1 MCSCSV
7 CFPSFVAYCFCIHT
21 VSKQLYVL
29 KDAVS
34 FLRDSAEMFGDAG
47 LCENFVDACNFMLDW
62 MLLFE
67 SNLGAPRGSEGSCSG
82 ASSSMLVKNQ
92 EPTAR

>member
-7 CFPSFVAYCFCIHT
+7 CFPSFVAYYFCIHT